1 MIHAQA
7 RYWFMC
13 EQGHDADDDDI
24 FVNESNESVL
34 KSFDYSKAN
43 KMLTNETN
51 DLLLKIN
58 KNN

>member
-1 MIHAQA
+1 
-7 RYWFMC
+7 MC